1 MVNLMIEIT
10 NLFKKLGNKEVLKG
24 VNLNVEKG
32 ETLTIMGQSGCG
44 KSVLLKHIIGLFQPD
59 KGSIKIE
66 GKEIVGMNNIEMS
79 EIRKKFGVLFQNS
92 ALFDSMTVWE
102 NVGFMLK
109 EHKKLPPDK
118 IKEIVKEKLALVGMK
133 DIEEKSPSELSG
145 GMQKRVALARAISME
160 PEIVL
165 YDEPTT
171 GLDPIMSEI
180 INELII
186 SLSKKLKITSIV
198 VTHDIRSAS
207 EISDRI
213 AFLFNGVITQID
225 SHDKILNTTDP
236 ILRQFLDGSTTGP
249 IET

>member
-1 MVNLMIEIT
+1 MIEIT
-10 NLFKKLGNKEVLKG
+10 NLFKRLGNKEVLKG

>member
-1 MVNLMIEIT
+1 MIEVT

-24 VNLNVEKG
+24 VNLRIEKG

-44 KSVLLKHIIGLFQPD
+44 KSVLLKHLIGLFQPD
-59 KGSIKIE
+59 KGSIRIE
-66 GKEIVGMNNIEMS
+66 GMEITGIDNIKLS

-102 NVGFMLK
+102 NVGFMLR
-109 EHKKLPPDK
+109 EHKKMPPNK
-118 IKEIVKEKLALVGMK
+118 IKEVVKDKLALVGMK
-133 DIEEKSPSELSG
+133 DIEDKFPSELSG

-171 GLDPIMSEI
+171 GLDPIMAEI

-186 SLSKKLKITSIV
+186 SLSKKLKITSVV

-213 AFLFNGVITQID
+213 AFLFGGAITQID
-225 SHDKILNTTDP
+225 SHDKILNSTDP

-249 IET
+249 IQL